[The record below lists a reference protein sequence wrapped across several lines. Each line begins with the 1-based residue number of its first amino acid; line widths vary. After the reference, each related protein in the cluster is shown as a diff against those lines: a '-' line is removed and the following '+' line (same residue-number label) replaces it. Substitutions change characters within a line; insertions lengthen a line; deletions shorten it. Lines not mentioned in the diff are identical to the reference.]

1 MTSLCHE
8 VKTLKKS
15 LAYRTCAI
23 WIGQIDYYGQYLLEE
38 LGLEVPNGVLCLV
51 AEWQLLV

>member
-1 MTSLCHE
+1 MKAFWHE
-8 VKTLKKS
+8 VKTLKNS
-15 LAYRTCAI
+15 LAYGTCEI
-23 WIGQIDYYGQYLLEE
+23 WIGQIHYYGLYLLEE